1 MQSGPDKRITLAL
14 ILAAL
19 ALCLAV
25 WTYIAAIP
33 WPTFRIVT
41 NGRDFRFERHVL
53 GTWYHPIYG
62 YGATNIDQAREMV
75 QKFTADDK
83 EIDAANDQNWKT
95 IQ

>member
-14 ILAAL
+14 ILAVL

-41 NGRDFRFERHVL
+41 NGKDFRFPSTTKR
-53 GTWYHPIYG
+53 
-62 YGATNIDQAREMV
+62 
-75 QKFTADDK
+75 
-83 EIDAANDQNWKT
+83 
-95 IQ
+95 